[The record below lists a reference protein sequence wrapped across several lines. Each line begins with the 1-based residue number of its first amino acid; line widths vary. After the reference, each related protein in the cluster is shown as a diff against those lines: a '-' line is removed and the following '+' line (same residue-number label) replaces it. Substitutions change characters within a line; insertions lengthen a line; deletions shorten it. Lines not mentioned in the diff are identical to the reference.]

1 MEPLQGL
8 FIYSKKIFLQ
18 ENYNMTGN
26 EKQVFKDYSKQG
38 KDRKW
43 RERKLKNIELAGRLE
58 KLGYRSFERVYQ
70 CAEVLK
76 FIEQQDGTKKLYQS
90 YFCKNKLCPICNW
103 RRSMKYAYQAEL
115 VVNEA
120 MKHYPKGRFLFLT
133 LTIKNVSGKDLNKT
147 LSKMTEGF
155 NRLFKYKKVD
165 KNVLGYLRATEV
177 TYSTEHEDYHP
188 HLHVL
193 LMVKPNYFSGRGDNY
208 LTQEEWTKLWAKAMK
223 LDYTPV
229 VDIRTVKAHKRKN
242 LKSAIIETAKYPV
255 KPFDVDTEDV
265 TLFSEMVKE
274 RITEDLTNGLHR
286 KRQIGFG
293 KLFKEIKAELALDDV
308 EEGNLVQTGA
318 EEMTEST
325 GREIVAFW
333 NWDRKNYFVR

>member
-120 MKHYPKGRFLFLT
+120 MKRYPKGRFLFLT

-308 EEGNLVQTGA
+308 EEGNLVHTGA

>member
-1 MEPLQGL
+1 MEYSQNQDLKPLKD
-8 FIYSKKIFLQ
+8 ISKK
-18 ENYNMTGN
+18 
-26 EKQVFKDYSKQG
+26 G

-43 RERKLKNIELAGRLE
+43 RERKLKNIELAGRLD

-76 FIEQQDGTKKLYQS
+76 FVEQQDGTKKLYQS

-120 MKHYPKGRFLFLT
+120 MKRYPKGRFLFLT
-133 LTIKNVSGKDLNKT
+133 LTIKNVSGKELNKT

-155 NRLFKYKKVD
+155 RRLMMYKKVD
-165 KNVLGYLRATEV
+165 KNILGYLRATEV
-177 TYSTEHEDYHP
+177 TYSSEHENYHP

-193 LMVKPNYFSGRGDNY
+193 LFVRPSYFRSKEDY
-208 LTQEEWTKLWAKAMK
+208 LKQEDWTKLWAKAMK
-223 LDYTPV
+223 LDYVPV
-229 VDIRTVKAHKRKN
+229 VDIRAVRAKKQQD

-255 KPFDVDTEDV
+255 KPFDVDTSKEQLTEKDKDRV
-265 TLFSEMVKE
+265 TA
-274 RITEDLTNGLHR
+274 DLIDGLYR

-293 KLFKEIKAELALDDV
+293 KLFKEIKAELELDSI
-308 EEGNLVQTGA
+308 EEGNLVKTGA
-318 EEMTEST
+318 DETTEST
-325 GREIVAFW
+325 GREIIAIW
-333 NWDRKNYFVR
+333 NWDRKNYFVK

>member
-1 MEPLQGL
+1 
-8 FIYSKKIFLQ
+8 
-18 ENYNMTGN
+18 MTGSK
-26 EKQVFKDYSKQG
+26 KQVFKDYSKQG

-58 KLGYRSFERVYQ
+58 RLGYRSFERVYQ

-76 FIEQQDGTKKLYQS
+76 FIEQQDGTRKLYQS

-120 MKHYPKGRFLFLT
+120 MKRHPKGRFLFLT
-133 LTIKNVSGKDLNKT
+133 LTIKNVSGKELNK
-147 LSKMTEGF
+147 SISEMGRAF

-165 KNVLGYLRATEV
+165 KNVIGYLRATEV
-177 TYSTEHEDYHP
+177 TYSSEHENYHP
-188 HLHVL
+188 HLHIL

-223 LDYTPV
+223 LNYTPV

-265 TLFSEMVKE
+265 TLFSETVKE

-308 EEGNLVQTGA
+308 EEGDLVQTGS
-318 EEMTEST
+318 EENSEST